1 MMIPWPQQKNGI
13 SSQRVTVFNLLHFS
27 DLRHA
32 RANLLEVVANPNNEI
47 STLTT
52 SVESYFSLLA
62 GFVNSFDDTRPPE
75 DSKLRYMVNFKWT
88 ESLRGYNPT

>member
-1 MMIPWPQQKNGI
+1 MADPLHQPLFKV
-13 SSQRVTVFNLLHFS
+13 SQLVLFFYFS

-32 RANLLEVVANPNNEI
+32 RANLLEVIANPNNEI

-62 GFVNSFDDTRPPE
+62 GFLNSFDDTRPPE